1 MEVGAEDRSDRQKQR
16 QERSSQSCK
25 PLPGPGSQ
33 VCPGAQADSRME
45 EFGLA
50 YGLEGATEGFRWK
63 GHGL

>member
-1 MEVGAEDRSDRQKQR
+1 MALRTGVTEAAARAKFPELQAA
-16 QERSSQSCK
+16 
-25 PLPGPGSQ
+25 PGTRESGVSGSAGRLWCR
-33 VCPGAQADSRME
+33 VE